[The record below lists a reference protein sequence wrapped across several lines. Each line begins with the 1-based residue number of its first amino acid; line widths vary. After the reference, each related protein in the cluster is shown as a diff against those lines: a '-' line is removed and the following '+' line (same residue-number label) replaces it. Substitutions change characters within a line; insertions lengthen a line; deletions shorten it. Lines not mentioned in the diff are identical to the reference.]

1 MTNSAPY
8 YGQDYERERVRREQ
22 ELLRAR
28 DARRAE
34 ARKREDAA
42 YQRRLREKR
51 TAAEAKQREQAEA
64 EVAAMRAR
72 VEADARQRG
81 VPESQLKRVVDEATA
96 TWHVEQARE
105 TLERGP
111 KAERELRAYF
121 ASRNI

>member
-1 MTNSAPY
+1 MMTKPY
-8 YGQDYERERVRREQ
+8 FGQDEMRERVRREQ
-22 ELLRAR
+22 EALRER

-34 ARKREDAA
+34 ARKREDEL

-51 TAAEAKQREQAEA
+51 AAAEAKQREQAEA

-72 VEADARQRG
+72 LEVDCRARG
-81 VPESQLKRVVDEATA
+81 VPEAQVKRVVDEAMA
-96 TWHVEQARE
+96 AWHVEQARE

-121 ASRNI
+121 ASRGI